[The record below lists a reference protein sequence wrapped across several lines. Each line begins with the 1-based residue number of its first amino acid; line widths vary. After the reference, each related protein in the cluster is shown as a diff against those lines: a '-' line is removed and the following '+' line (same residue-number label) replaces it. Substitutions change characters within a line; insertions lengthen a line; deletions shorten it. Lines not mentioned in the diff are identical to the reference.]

1 MERDSGTSPGGGI
14 ACREESGPGV
24 GVVVNMAQELRALG
38 DEAAQLR
45 HLVAQVRE
53 ARHRLEALLRRVS

>member
-1 MERDSGTSPGGGI
+1 
-14 ACREESGPGV
+14 
-24 GVVVNMAQELRALG
+24 VNMAQELRALG